1 MTMPKGKS
9 LIVHG
14 ERRVSRR
21 GFIVRTAQA
30 FAGAAAWAVVGCG
43 TEVAEDGP
51 PPDDPS
57 LPSLGGAPDT
67 LHGWTIAAFCDTV
80 VPGAWRDPEGAPG
93 AIDVGAVA
101 LFFDETLP
109 AATYVP
115 LLATMLDSYAG
126 NLVGH
131 TFIEATPSER
141 EEVLETLLDQVD
153 LVEFAV
159 QLAKLAYYVSE
170 PAEEHLGYP
179 GPNPGYVHD
188 PDFTFGVALSTEI
201 TEDGNLP

>member
-1 MTMPKGKS
+1 MNMPKTRRTMMQ
-9 LIVHG
+9 G
-14 ERRVSRR
+14 ERRISRR
-21 GFIVRTAQA
+21 TFLRAAQA
-30 FAGAAAWAVVGCG
+30 FAGAAAWAATGCG
-43 TEVAEDGP
+43 SGASEDGP
-51 PPDDPS
+51 PPDDTP

-67 LHGWTIAAFCDTV
+67 MHGWTIAAFCDTV

-93 AIDVGAVA
+93 AIDVDAVA

-131 TFIEATPSER
+131 TFIEADPGER
-141 EEVLETLLDQVD
+141 EVVLETLLDEVN

-170 PAEEHLGYP
+170 PAEARLGYP
-179 GPNPGYVHD
+179 GPNPGYVDD
-188 PDFTFGVALSTEI
+188 PDFSFGAAVSTEI